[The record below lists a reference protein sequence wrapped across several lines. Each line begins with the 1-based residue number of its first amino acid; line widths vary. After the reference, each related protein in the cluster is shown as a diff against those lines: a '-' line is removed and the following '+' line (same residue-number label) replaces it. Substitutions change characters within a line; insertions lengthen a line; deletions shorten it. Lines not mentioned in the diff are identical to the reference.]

1 VTRVLVVDDH
11 PLVRQGLRA
20 VLTVADID
28 VVGEACDGHEAL
40 ALAATLKPDVVVM
53 DLQMPELDGIEAT
66 RQLAATDPAPAVLV
80 LTMHED
86 DDTVFAAIQAGAAG
100 YLVKGA
106 DGADIVAAIRSAA
119 SGHAV
124 FGAPLARRLRAWF
137 RAQPHTDVPFP
148 ELTGRER
155 EILDHLASGLTN
167 AEIGERLYL
176 SSKTIAN
183 NVSSILNKLHLTQ
196 RSQAIVRAREAGL
209 GQPSETQPT

>member
-1 VTRVLVVDDH
+1 
-11 PLVRQGLRA
+11 
-20 VLTVADID
+20 
-28 VVGEACDGHEAL
+28 
-40 ALAATLKPDVVVM
+40 M

-66 RQLAATDPAPAVLV
+66 RQLTASDPAPAVLV

-86 DDTVFAAIQAGAAG
+86 DDTVFAAIQAGATG

-106 DGADIVAAIRSAA
+106 DGTDIVAAIRSAA

-124 FGAPLARRLRAWF
+124 FGAPLARRLRNWF
-137 RAQPHTDVPFP
+137 HAQPNRTEDPFP
-148 ELTGRER
+148 ELTSRER
-155 EILDHLASGLTN
+155 DILDHLASGLTN
-167 AEIGERLYL
+167 AEIGEHLYL

-209 GQPSETQPT
+209 GHPSETQPT